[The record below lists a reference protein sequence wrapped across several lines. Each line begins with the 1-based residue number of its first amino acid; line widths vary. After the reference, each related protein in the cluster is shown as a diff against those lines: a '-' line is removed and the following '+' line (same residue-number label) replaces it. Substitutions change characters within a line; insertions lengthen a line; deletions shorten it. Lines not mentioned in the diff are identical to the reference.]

1 MKLFVFFIL
10 ITLSSLA
17 LGLTPEE
24 ILSTEELKTILF
36 SELRLQKDELK
47 KVKYHLMNGDVRMAK
62 VYLTK
67 LAYAHS
73 KLRPIIN
80 RYLALLSFTESDF
93 AKTHEYLSLPEL
105 QHIPLYGKICVLKI
119 LSQIGLN
126 KLNDLEDNWRKC
138 KIENRNDFRLGNL
151 IWMETLIQMKLNNNL
166 EIRKEPF
173 QSLRIAALELDET
186 KVMLKLAMYL
196 NQEKLLAEQLSSLSI
211 EQMKD
216 PEIRELAG
224 QIFFRTGS
232 LVKAYRFVEDLKS
245 PNSENIK
252 GNIYLLRTKY
262 ELAYAQFKLAV
273 EQKQN
278 SQNAL
283 ERLLPLAWILG
294 DWEGGAKY
302 AEQILSSPDT
312 HVNKLTIMGAFYMQ
326 KGDYKKVHQVFS
338 ALTDRSRKGTEIE
351 VTQIAGLTA
360 LMENK
365 PEMVRKQS
373 LLSCDQFDLINC
385 WILFQMTQWD
395 SFPLMLRR
403 EDKLSEKREWEKL
416 TNEDFNVP
424 LNEKVFVN
432 QKDIEELDDKL
443 IQLIPQT

>member
-1 MKLFVFFIL
+1 
-10 ITLSSLA
+10 
-17 LGLTPEE
+17 
-24 ILSTEELKTILF
+24 
-36 SELRLQKDELK
+36 
-47 KVKYHLMNGDVRMAK
+47 
-62 VYLTK
+62 
-67 LAYAHS
+67 
-73 KLRPIIN
+73 
-80 RYLALLSFTESDF
+80 
-93 AKTHEYLSLPEL
+93 
-105 QHIPLYGKICVLKI
+105 
-119 LSQIGLN
+119 
-126 KLNDLEDNWRKC
+126 
-138 KIENRNDFRLGNL
+138 
-151 IWMETLIQMKLNNNL
+151 
-166 EIRKEPF
+166 
-173 QSLRIAALELDET
+173 
-186 KVMLKLAMYL
+186 
-196 NQEKLLAEQLSSLSI
+196 
-211 EQMKD
+211 MKD

-326 KGDYKKVHQVFS
+326 KGDYKKVHQVFT
-338 ALTDRSRKGTEIE
+338 ALIDRSRKGTEIE

-365 PEMVRKQS
+365 PEIVRKQS

-403 EDKLSEKREWEKL
+403 DEKLSEKREWEKL

-424 LNEKVFVN
+424 LDEKVFVN